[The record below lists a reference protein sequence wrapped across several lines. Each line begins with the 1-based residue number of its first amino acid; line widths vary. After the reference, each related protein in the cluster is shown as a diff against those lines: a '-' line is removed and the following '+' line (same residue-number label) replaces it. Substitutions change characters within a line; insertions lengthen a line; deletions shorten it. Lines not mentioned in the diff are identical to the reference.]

1 MGENK
6 LNTKTSKKSNAQP
19 KLKARFETKVIQDLK
34 KEYEEKIKKARDKE
48 NAKIEKFHKD
58 FSMMI
63 LENSLNNENF
73 KRNNSGCAVG
83 CTGFVDNG
91 SICTSGQT

>member
-34 KEYEEKIKKARDKE
+34 TEYEEKIKKAREKE

-73 KRNNSGCAVG
+73 KKEFTNLIQNYDKIKKAYEDLIQIYV
-83 CTGFVDNG
+83 
-91 SICTSGQT
+91 

>member
-6 LNTKTSKKSNAQP
+6 LNTKKSNAQP

-34 KEYEEKIKKARDKE
+34 KEYEEKIKKAREKE

-58 FSMMI
+58 FSMAI
-63 LENSLNNENF
+63 LEIYLSDETFKKEFNNLIQNYDKIKKAYENLIQIY
-73 KRNNSGCAVG
+73 V
-83 CTGFVDNG
+83 
-91 SICTSGQT
+91 

>member
-1 MGENK
+1 MSENK
-6 LNTKTSKKSNAQP
+6 SKIQP
-19 KLKARFETKVIQDLK
+19 KLKAKFETKIIQDLK
-34 KEYEEKIKKARDKE
+34 KEYEEKLKKAREKE

-73 KRNNSGCAVG
+73 KKEFTNLIQNYDKIRKAYENLIQIYV
-83 CTGFVDNG
+83 
-91 SICTSGQT
+91 